1 MLQVSWIR
9 KSDLHVLTS
18 DGLTFTGDQRF
29 SAHFE
34 RPHNTDDDDTGE
46 ADGKADV
53 GLWTLQARAKSIDAL
68 LFSLI
73 NVPLFEGE
81 MMIKTTYE
89 LSHGSQ
95 F

>member
-34 RPHNTDDDDTGE
+34 RPHEDRGE
-46 ADGKADV
+46 ADEVDV
-53 GLWTLQARAKSIDAL
+53 GLWTLQGGTKFNAAFLNPVQTNFVAK
-68 LFSLI
+68 
-73 NVPLFEGE
+73 
-81 MMIKTTYE
+81 Y
-89 LSHGSQ
+89 
-95 F
+95 

>member
-34 RPHNTDDDDTGE
+34 RPHTDDDDATGE
-46 ADGKADV
+46 ADV

>member
-46 ADGKADV
+46 ADLADV
-53 GLWTLQARAKSIDAL
+53 GLWTLQARAKSIDAHI
-68 LFSLI
+68 F
-73 NVPLFEGE
+73 
-81 MMIKTTYE
+81 
-89 LSHGSQ
+89 H
-95 F
+95 

>member
-34 RPHNTDDDDTGE
+34 RPHDDDGTGE
-46 ADGKADV
+46 EAGV
-53 GLWTLQARAKSIDAL
+53 GLWTLQAGGKL
-68 LFSLI
+68 GH
-73 NVPLFEGE
+73 V
-81 MMIKTTYE
+81 
-89 LSHGSQ
+89 LSMCSTHCH
-95 F
+95 

>member
-34 RPHNTDDDDTGE
+34 RPLHDDDDTGE
-46 ADGKADV
+46 AGGGADV
-53 GLWTLQARAKSIDAL
+53 GLWTLQARAKINNAL
-68 LFSLI
+68 T
-73 NVPLFEGE
+73 VYT
-81 MMIKTTYE
+81 K
-89 LSHGSQ
+89 
-95 F
+95 

>member
-34 RPHNTDDDDTGE
+34 RPHNTDDDDDTGE
-46 ADGKADV
+46 ADV

-68 LFSLI
+68 LFFPLI

-95 F
+95 L

>member
-34 RPHNTDDDDTGE
+34 RPHNTDDTGE
-46 ADGKADV
+46 ADGKAGV

>member
-34 RPHNTDDDDTGE
+34 RPHDDDDTGE
-46 ADGKADV
+46 EAVGGEAGV
-53 GLWTLQARAKSIDAL
+53 GLWTLQAGAKLDHVLSI
-68 LFSLI
+68 I
-73 NVPLFEGE
+73 NTCTVH
-81 MMIKTTYE
+81 IAIN
-89 LSHGSQ
+89 
-95 F
+95 

>member
-34 RPHNTDDDDTGE
+34 RPHAHTDDDTGE
-46 ADGKADV
+46 EGGVADV
-53 GLWTLQARAKSIDAL
+53 GLWTLQARGKY
-68 LFSLI
+68 LI
-73 NVPLFEGE
+73 F
-81 MMIKTTYE
+81 
-89 LSHGSQ
+89 H
-95 F
+95 